1 MTMRAMVLI
10 LVLLAVAVVFSS
22 KGTGKAVISQPADS
36 HQSASSPAAQPRID
50 FLTQIKPI
58 LSARCQPCHFNGGKV
73 YDKMPFD
80 RPETIKRLGTRL
92 FTRIKDEHEQ
102 QLIRA
107 FLAQN

>member
-1 MTMRAMVLI
+1 MRSLVLI
-10 LVLLAVAVVFSS
+10 LALLAVAVVFSS
-22 KGTGKAVISQPADS
+22 KGTGKAVISGPAVAHPPTGAPDKET
-36 HQSASSPAAQPRID
+36 RVD
-50 FLTQIKPI
+50 FFTQIKPI

-102 QLIRA
+102 ELIRA